1 MCAWYF
7 NECAL
12 EIAFSKINAIIASGE
27 SGEKDSEENGEI
39 FWKIASQVALS
50 AGR

>member
-1 MCAWYF
+1 MCAWYS

-27 SGEKDSEENGEI
+27 SGENGEI
-39 FWKIASQVALS
+39 FWKIAIQVALS